1 MPRKKKTDAEN
12 NEVVENV
19 VKEKVLSEELKTFI
33 LDTAATIAE
42 QNIPAAELSDYLY
55 SITVNWSNELN
66 DFDIATLNIFNFP
79 RTVGS
84 VVCVNQINIDLIK
97 RNIAGSAT
105 YFTGTQYVKDEDGRE
120 IDVAILARNER
131 ISLKMASSITTII
144 SMDSSKGLTK
154 DVAEKPVE
162 TPKKKPSTRKRTA
175 TTAKK

>member
-1 MPRKKKTDAEN
+1 MPRKKKTDVEN

-33 LDTAATIAE
+33 LDTAAIIAE

-55 SITVNWSNELN
+55 SITVNWSDELN
-66 DFDIATLNIFNFP
+66 DFDIATLNIFNVP

-97 RNIAGSAT
+97 RNIAGSAS
-105 YFTGTQYVKDEDGRE
+105 YFTGTQYAKDEDGRE

-144 SMDSSKGLTK
+144 SMASSK

-162 TPKKKPSTRKRTA
+162 TPKKKPSTRKRNT